1 MAFKVTTPTSDAAWR
16 PDHYAFAPTDAIPD
30 ALILQTST
38 PAGAIEGDAPSVRV
52 GFITDDTAT
61 FTAEGEDIDEAE
73 PALSEVLIHTAKVT
87 QLVRISREQWLQ
99 PSTSEQLSQS
109 VGRAVVRRAD
119 IAYVDESA
127 PVGPAVAPVA
137 GLLNWE
143 GVVDGGDIND
153 GDGLDVLIDLVATLQ
168 TNLAT
173 PSHLVLSPTAW
184 AAFRKLKTAET
195 FNQSLIGAGTTDARE
210 MLLSLPV
217 LVNVAMPVN
226 AGLVLD
232 QSAIVSAVGAVN
244 VSTSEHTY
252 FTSDSVCLRCTWRF
266 GHTVPRPN
274 RLGKFVI
281 GDGS

>member
-1 MAFKVTTPTSDAAWR
+1 M
-16 PDHYAFAPTDAIPD
+16 
-30 ALILQTST
+30 
-38 PAGAIEGDAPSVRV
+38 
-52 GFITDDTAT
+52 
-61 FTAEGEDIDEAE
+61 
-73 PALSEVLIHTAKVT
+73 
-87 QLVRISREQWLQ
+87 
-99 PSTSEQLSQS
+99 
-109 VGRAVVRRAD
+109 GRAVVRRAD

-137 GLLNWE
+137 GLLNWG
-143 GVVDGGDIND
+143 GVVDGGDIDD

-184 AAFRKLKTAET
+184 ASFRKLKTADT
-195 FNQSLIGAGTTDARE
+195 YNQSLIGAGTTDARE

-217 LVNVAMPVN
+217 LVNVAIPVN

>member
-1 MAFKVTTPTSDAAWR
+1 M
-16 PDHYAFAPTDAIPD
+16 
-30 ALILQTST
+30 
-38 PAGAIEGDAPSVRV
+38 
-52 GFITDDTAT
+52 
-61 FTAEGEDIDEAE
+61 
-73 PALSEVLIHTAKVT
+73 
-87 QLVRISREQWLQ
+87 
-99 PSTSEQLSQS
+99 
-109 VGRAVVRRAD
+109 
-119 IAYVDESA
+119 
-127 PVGPAVAPVA
+127 
-137 GLLNWE
+137 
-143 GVVDGGDIND
+143 VDGGDIND

-173 PSHLVLSPTAW
+173 PSHLVLCPTAW

-252 FTSDSVCLRCTWRF
+252 FTSDSVCLHRSTT
-266 GHTVPRPN
+266 G
-274 RLGKFVI
+274 
-281 GDGS
+281 